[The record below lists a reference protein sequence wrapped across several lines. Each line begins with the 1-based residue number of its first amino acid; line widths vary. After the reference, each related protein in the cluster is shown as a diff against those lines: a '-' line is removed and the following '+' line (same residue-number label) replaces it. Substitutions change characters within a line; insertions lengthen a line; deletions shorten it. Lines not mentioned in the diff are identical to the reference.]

1 MTTTTA
7 EPAVLHPVEV
17 DLLCELAEVRPPFPL
32 RIPSTGTTVT
42 GRRRVFAAARE
53 QLARRGLAGDRGPC
67 GPAATFVRMLRAG
80 TGVIDLVI
88 AGHGS
93 DIGAVALVDDLRAL
107 LVTQSPDEPGHAV
120 RMTELGVDDA
130 VRELCALVP
139 AVTAGSVPAFSL
151 PLRPVRQVFDH
162 LHRAGAEPMTDSDVD
177 GLLALSGVDER
188 LTGRLV
194 TTMRQVTGSG
204 QVGIA
209 RWQHTRWRRSGDAV
223 HWVDTG
229 RGRFRLS
236 QSADGLWAS
245 INPFSRNDI
254 RATMRDMGARARD
267 MNDEES
273 RP

>member
-1 MTTTTA
+1 MTATTA

-32 RIPSTGTTVT
+32 DVPATGTTT
-42 GRRRVFAAARE
+42 TQRRLMFAAARQ
-53 QLARRGLAGDRGPC
+53 QLALRGMAGDRGPS

-88 AGHGS
+88 ADQGRNV
-93 DIGAVALVDDLRAL
+93 GAVAMVDGLRAL
-107 LVTQSPDEPGHAV
+107 LVTQSPDEPGRVV
-120 RMTELGVDDA
+120 RMTELGVDEA

-139 AVTAGSVPAFSL
+139 AVDAGSVPAFTL
-151 PLRPVRQVFDH
+151 PLTPVREMVDR
-162 LHRAGAEPMTDSDVD
+162 LHRPGAAAMTDNDVD
-177 GLLALSGVDER
+177 AVLSGSGMDER
-188 LTGRLV
+188 LAGRLV
-194 TTMRQVTGSG
+194 TSMRQVTGSG

-209 RWQHTRWRRSGDAV
+209 RWQRGRWQRSGAAV

-254 RATMRDMGARARD
+254 RATMRELGARARD
-267 MNDEES
+267 VNDEES
-273 RP
+273 G